1 MNAGEGP
8 LARSFHT
15 GLAAGR
21 YCDVVTG
28 GRAPIARDACSGTT
42 VEVAADGT
50 ARVTL
55 PPDGAVAIHV
65 GARLP

>member
-28 GRAPIARDACSGTT
+28 GRAPIARDACSGT
-42 VEVAADGT
+42 A
-50 ARVTL
+50 
-55 PPDGAVAIHV
+55 
-65 GARLP
+65 ARLP